1 MGNIIHGQFGRPRKI
16 IQSSLSVNLDQ
27 FTLTVDGEDWLVVT
41 LNGAVVQIV
50 PIKLDTAPEPKRLAK
65 VIRLAKER
73 LENGA
78 PR

>member
-27 FTLTVDGEDWLVVT
+27 FTLTVDGEDWLVIT
-41 LNGAVVQIV
+41 LGGAVVQIV
-50 PIKLDTAPEPKRLAK
+50 PIKSGTAPEPKKMAR

-73 LENGA
+73 LENRA